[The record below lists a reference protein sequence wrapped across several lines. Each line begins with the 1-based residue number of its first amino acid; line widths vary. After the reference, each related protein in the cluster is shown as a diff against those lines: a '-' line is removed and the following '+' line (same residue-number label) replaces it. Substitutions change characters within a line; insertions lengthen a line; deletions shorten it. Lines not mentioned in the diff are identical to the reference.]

1 MITVGIEGI
10 EGVER
15 LLSEAPKRL
24 PSAIVRGLNDTAN
37 HARAESVRRIC
48 AEWAVK
54 PAAARKALTIR
65 RASAARQ
72 EAAVEA
78 VGGRGYGI
86 PLVSFGARQTRRGVT
101 YRLKKAGGRN
111 LVKGAFLATMRS
123 GHRGVFVRKGKARLP
138 IAEKRAISIMGMW
151 QDVIDA
157 VSAEAQPYLEARLR
171 YHVSKELER

>member
-1 MITVGIEGI
+1 MITVRVEGI
-10 EGVER
+10 DAVQR
-15 LLSEAPKRL
+15 LLAEAPRKLAR
-24 PSAIVRGLNDTAN
+24 ATVHALNDGAV
-37 HARAESVRRIC
+37 HARAESVRLIG
-48 AEWAVK
+48 AEWNVK
-54 PAAARKALTIR
+54 ATDIRTALTVR
-65 RASAARQ
+65 RATVAKQESAD
-72 EAAVEA
+72 EAA
-78 VGGRGYGI
+78 GGRGKGI
-86 PLVSFGARQTRRGVT
+86 ALASFGARQTRRGVT